1 MSTPDGIVGPSGPGS
16 ALAGSPSDSHGPPS
30 AVPGSWRDRIPRW
43 IVRGLGVYTAAFLA
57 LFVVTQT
64 VGPTDA
70 KQHAIFL
77 MAMGLILL
85 WVVLGGLLT
94 WRFRDRVRAWM
105 LRQPGSGPLKFVL
118 LATAFVLVEEA
129 ITTTMTNLAPEFGS
143 KIGVA
148 YITASTNYLLV
159 IGFSSVVVIA
169 PAFIGWGVLLR
180 RYDFTPLEVFLL
192 FGLLGT
198 TGEASLNPSA
208 LIAGFWFFVYGLMV
222 YLPAYSLPTHRG
234 AVTPRWYHYAMGYL
248 VPLAFQLPFVVLA
261 NVARAWLGIHLF
273 PS

>member
-1 MSTPDGIVGPSGPGS
+1 MVGTS
-16 ALAGSPSDSHGPPS
+16 SDASSRFDGPP
-30 AVPGSWRDRIPRW
+30 AAPPGSWRDRVPRW
-43 IVRGLGVYTAAFLA
+43 IAYGLMVYSGGFLA
-57 LFVVTQT
+57 LFAVAQIF
-64 VGPTDA
+64 GHPSSRE
-70 KQHAIFL
+70 HAIFL

-85 WVVLGGLLT
+85 WVVLGGFLS
-94 WRFRDRVRAWM
+94 WRFRDRVRRWM

-118 LATAFVLVEEA
+118 FATVLVLVEEA

-198 TGEASLNPSA
+198 TGEASLNPDA
-208 LIAGFWFFVYGLMV
+208 LISGFWFFVYGVMV
-222 YLPAYSLPTHRG
+222 YLPAYSLPNDRG
-234 AVTPRWYHYAMGYL
+234 ARTPRWYHYVLGYV
-248 VPLAFQLPFVVLA
+248 VPLAFQIPFVILA
-261 NVARAWLGIHLF
+261 NLAKGWLGIHLF

>member
-1 MSTPDGIVGPSGPGS
+1 MASGP
-16 ALAGSPSDSHGPPS
+16 APSPAVDGPPS
-30 AVPGSWRDRIPRW
+30 APPGSWRERIPRW
-43 IVRGLGVYTAAFLA
+43 ILWGLAIYSAGFLTLFAAS
-57 LFVVTQT
+57 QII
-64 VGPTDA
+64 GPTNS
-70 KQHAIFL
+70 KEHAIFL

-94 WRFRDRVRAWM
+94 WRFRNRVRAWM

-118 LATAFVLVEEA
+118 LATALVLIEEA

-143 KIGVA
+143 QIGVA

-169 PAFIGWGVLLR
+169 PAFIAWGILLP

-198 TGEASLNPSA
+198 TGEASLSPSA
-208 LIAGFWFFVYGLMV
+208 LIGGFWFFVYGLMV

-234 AVTPRWYHYAMGYL
+234 AITPRWFHYVLGYL
-248 VPLAFQLPFVVLA
+248 VPLAFQIPFVVLA
-261 NVARAWLGIHLF
+261 NLGRAWLHVHLF